1 MLLLLLPRAHLG
13 AHLASAFLLV
23 VWFNIPPPP
32 TPLKGKKK
40 KWEFGLSVIWNFLF
54 SGKCQVGLQM
64 QMALRF
70 FYKHLRPHHTSVVVP
85 GKPGAAL
92 GWGVGAAGSL
102 LGLWELQWDSI
113 GAAPPGPHAQRLQ
126 QQLCIVGIHLEVGRF
141 AGGTVGYQSLF
152 SNDKAPVHQNWCF
165 FVTVP
170 PHTPTHRSL
179 TVAILGFPQQ
189 MKPEVTQCCVFLPV
203 HFRQRHPLRSCHVK
217 AVLLCAAS
225 LGSDFLLPQF
235 IL

>member
-1 MLLLLLPRAHLG
+1 MLLLLPRAHLG

-32 TPLKGKKK
+32 PPLKGKKK

-113 GAAPPGPHAQRLQ
+113 GAAPPDPTPSACSSSCALLESTWKWGALLVVRLGTNPCFRMTKPQ
-126 QQLCIVGIHLEVGRF
+126 FTRI
-141 AGGTVGYQSLF
+141 GGFLSQFHPTPPPTGVSLSLF
-152 SNDKAPVHQNWCF
+152 WA
-165 FVTVP
+165 
-170 PHTPTHRSL
+170 
-179 TVAILGFPQQ
+179 FPN
-189 MKPEVTQCCVFLPV
+189 K
-203 HFRQRHPLRSCHVK
+203 
-217 AVLLCAAS
+217 
-225 LGSDFLLPQF
+225 
-235 IL
+235 